1 MRAWFQRFMSGRYGN
16 DSLNVFLCICSLV
29 LLVLGM
35 FLSGILY
42 YVGIALLIWSYY
54 RMLSRNTQ
62 KRYAENLKY
71 LSLKNRAS
79 AWASQRRVRFAQRGV
94 YRYFRCPCCR
104 QEIRIPKGRGRV
116 SITCPKCKT
125 QFIKKS

>member
-1 MRAWFQRFMSGRYGN
+1 MKAWLQRFMSGRYGN
-16 DSLNVFLCICSLV
+16 DPLNSFLCLCSLV
-29 LLVLGM
+29 FLVLGM
-35 FLSGILY
+35 FFSGLLY
-42 YVGIALLIWSYY
+42 YVGIGLLVWAYF
-54 RMLSRNTQ
+54 RMLSRNVQ
-62 KRYAENLKY
+62 KRYAENLKF
-71 LSLKNRAS
+71 LSLKSS
-79 AWASQRRVRFAQRGV
+79 AAAWFSQRRVRFAQRGV